1 MHRVNFL
8 AVPFLIDV
16 VIALGAVVLNLF
28 AQNLGATP
36 FQLGLL
42 GFSWGV
48 SYAILTP
55 LAGRL
60 ADRLPR
66 KPLMGAGLAVYGAS
80 MFAYGLCSSVN
91 QLILLGLV
99 NGTGCAFFWPV
110 FETYLQG
117 GDPEETNKRSG
128 LFNMGWTL
136 GLIVGSALG
145 GYSMALGP
153 RLVLKSLAL
162 LVFITTVYLMAIL
175 KEEGAVDEAT
185 EPEPSGIIRRKK
197 EPLKFLHTA
206 WIANFAV
213 CFGTAITA
221 SIFPKVCRVE
231 GIPDGIIGLL
241 LSVLNIAQAST
252 FLILSRTAIWH
263 YRLAPV
269 FASEGLVILGLTL
282 IALGKGIPTYIIG
295 MLLQGIGRGVTYSSS
310 LFYGLE
316 ASESRGANMGVH
328 EMLLGSAF
336 TLGPLFGGLAAQAE
350 LKSAFG
356 LGAGVIA
363 LALPVHLRML
373 ARRTNPIR
381 RASG

>member
-1 MHRVNFL
+1 MSGISFL
-8 AVPFLIDV
+8 IVPFLIDV
-16 VIALGAVVLNLF
+16 IIAMGAVVLNLF

-36 FQLGLL
+36 FQLGLF

-48 SYAILTP
+48 SYSILTP

-60 ADRLPR
+60 ADSLPR

-80 MFAYGLCSSVN
+80 MFAYGLCGSVN

-99 NGTGCAFFWPV
+99 NGLGCAFFWPV
-110 FETYLQG
+110 FETYLRG
-117 GDPEETNKRSG
+117 GDPEETNRRSG
-128 LFNMGWTL
+128 LFNMGWAF

-153 RLVLKSLAL
+153 RSVLKSLAL
-162 LVFITTVYLMAIL
+162 LVFATTLYLMVSVR
-175 KEEGAVDEAT
+175 EERAAEEAVEA
-185 EPEPSGIIRRKK
+185 EPRGIMKK

-206 WIANFAV
+206 WIANFVV

-221 SIFPKVCRVE
+221 SIFPKVCRAE

-241 LSVLNIAQAST
+241 LSALNVSQAST
-252 FLILSRTAIWH
+252 FFILSRTAIWH

-269 FASEGLVILGLTL
+269 FASEGLVILGLML
-282 IALGKGIPTYIIG
+282 IALGRGIPTYLVG

-310 LFYGLE
+310 LLYGLE

-336 TLGPLFGGLAAQAE
+336 TLGPLSGGLAAQAE
-350 LKSAFG
+350 LKMAFW
-356 LGAGVIA
+356 LGAGFIA
-363 LALPVHLRML
+363 LAFPLHLRML
-373 ARRTNPIR
+373 ARQANPIR
-381 RASG
+381 RASK